1 MTEFLQPYLCG
12 GIYSSQ
18 TVFYKSMKKLLLFS
32 VLFGATLIGC
42 GGKETAEVKPQATVA
57 TATIELPTAKCGM
70 CKKTIKAAVVDVAG
84 ASDVKFG
91 GEAPSILATVSF
103 DPSKTS
109 EKAIAEAIGKA
120 GYNAKDV
127 VRDSAAYENL
137 HSCCK

>member
-1 MTEFLQPYLCG
+1 
-12 GIYSSQ
+12 
-18 TVFYKSMKKLLLFS
+18 MKKLLLFS
-32 VLFGATLIGC
+32 ALVIGATLISC

-70 CKKTIKAAVVDVAG
+70 CKKTIKNAVLTNG
-84 ASDVKFG
+84 FASDVKFD
-91 GEAPSILATVSF
+91 GEAPAIVATVSF

-109 EKAIAEAIGKA
+109 EKAITEAIGKA

-137 HSCCK
+137 HECCK

>member
-1 MTEFLQPYLCG
+1 M
-12 GIYSSQ
+12 I
-18 TVFYKSMKKLLLFS
+18 KLLVFSALFI
-32 VLFGATLIGC
+32 GATFIGC

-70 CKKTIKAAVVDVAG
+70 CKKTLKSAMVDGGG

-91 GEAPSILATVSF
+91 GESPAIVATVSF

-109 EKAIAEAIGKA
+109 EKAITEAIGKA
-120 GYNAKDV
+120 GYNAKGV

>member
-1 MTEFLQPYLCG
+1 
-12 GIYSSQ
+12 
-18 TVFYKSMKKLLLFS
+18 MKKLLLFS
-32 VLFGATLIGC
+32 VLVIGAILIGC
-42 GGKETAEVKPQATVA
+42 GGKDAAEVKPEATLA

-70 CKKTIKAAVVDVAG
+70 CKKTIKTAVVDGTG
-84 ASDVKFG
+84 AADVKFT
-91 GEAPSILATVSF
+91 GESPAIVATVSF

-120 GYNAKDV
+120 GYNAKGV